1 MRHLFLFSRSV
12 VQAPQG
18 SDASSTAT
26 SINPATGAAH
36 SYRLQSMLAKFDD
49 DFPLRKTGEQNCSLA
64 QYPIQEI

>member
-26 SINPATGAAH
+26 SINPAAGGAH
-36 SYRLQSMLAKFDD
+36 SYRMQSMMAKFDD
-49 DFPLRKTGEQNCSLA
+49 DFPLRKTGV
-64 QYPIQEI
+64 